1 MKRMI
6 RVGVFAGVLAAGGP
20 AVAAQAAT
28 PATQTYHVQAP
39 ATQTY
44 RVQATQTYRVR
55 APATQTYR
63 VTPPGTQTCDAM
75 AADLAAHIRFVLWV
89 LAPM

>member
-20 AVAAQAAT
+20 AVVAQAAT
-28 PATQTYHVQAP
+28 PATQPYRVQAP

-44 RVQATQTYRVR
+44 RVQA
-55 APATQTYR
+55 PATQTYR
-63 VTPPGTQTCDAM
+63 VQAPATQTRNAM
-75 AADLAAHIRFVLWV
+75 AGDLAAQIRFVLWV